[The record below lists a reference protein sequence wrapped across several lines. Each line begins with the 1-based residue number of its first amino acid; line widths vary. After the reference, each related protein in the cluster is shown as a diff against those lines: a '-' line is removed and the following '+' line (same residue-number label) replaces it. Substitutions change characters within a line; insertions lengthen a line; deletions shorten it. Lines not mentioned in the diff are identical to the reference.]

1 MTSSVCSNSTEELK
15 MTGSVLNEEENE
27 ANQNEVSCENEA
39 SSDLQSKEHDE
50 SINPVEVL
58 KKFEI
63 LKELK

>member
-15 MTGSVLNEEENE
+15 MVSSVLNEEENE
-27 ANQNEVSCENEA
+27 ANQAEISGENEA
-39 SSDLQSKEHDE
+39 GSDLQSKELDE
-50 SINPVEVL
+50 SNNPVEIL